1 MQLPALT
8 SGRYILGHA
17 ILAAVGIGAAY
28 ASGHPAPVLAAT
40 VVVGLVAHLGGE
52 RLVHRRTTTA
62 REEAEIRYRT
72 LVEQL
77 PLITYIDSPYSAD
90 EAADFISPQIET
102 LLGYTQEEWFSHPD
116 FYVEHLHPHD
126 RERVRSRQRAARE
139 TGTPLEIEYRFL
151 AKDGSYV
158 WLWDSYT
165 VVRDDNGTPWY
176 TQGFALDVTG
186 RKEAEHDR
194 EALLAQAQLQN
205 ERLLELDRV
214 KDEFIALVSHE
225 LRTPLTSIRGY
236 LELVVDDAAAA
247 GLPVEQ
253 QEWLQVIDR
262 NAERLLSLVEDLLIS
277 AQANS
282 GTLMLAAAEVDV
294 GTVVRQSAVG
304 CAPNATARGIA
315 LECAAEPGLLITG
328 DATRIAQV
336 VDNLVSNAL
345 KFTPAGG
352 RVELIAS
359 RHGGKVRIEVADTG
373 MGIPDAEQARLF
385 DRFFRT
391 ERAQASAIAGAGLG
405 LSIAKAIVEAHRGT
419 ISFRSIED
427 HGTTFVVDLPA
438 ADVV

>member
-1 MQLPALT
+1 VRLRPLELD
-8 SGRYILGHA
+8 RYVLGHFL
-17 ILAAVGIGAAY
+17 LAAAGIGVAFTT
-28 ASGHPAPVLAAT
+28 GHAAPVLGGT
-40 VVVGLVAHLGGE
+40 VALWLLSHLAGQ
-52 RLVHRRTTTA
+52 RLLHLHSATA
-62 REEAEIRYRT
+62 RQEAEMRYRT

-90 EAADFISPQIET
+90 EAAAFISPQVET
-102 LLGYTQEEWFSHPD
+102 LLGYTHEEWFSHPD
-116 FYVEHLHPHD
+116 FYVDHLHPHD
-126 RERVRSRQRAARE
+126 RERVRSEQRAARE

-165 VVRDDNGTPWY
+165 VVADDSGTPWY

-186 RKEAEHDR
+186 RKEAEQDR

-236 LELVVDDAAAA
+236 LELVVDDAAAT

-277 AQANS
+277 AQAHS
-282 GTLMLAAAEVDV
+282 GTLTLAQDEVDV
-294 GTVVRQSAVG
+294 GTVVRQCAVA
-304 CAPNATARGIA
+304 CTPNATARMIS
-315 LECAAEPGLLITG
+315 LECATEPDLIANG
-328 DATRIAQV
+328 DAIRIAQV

-345 KFTPAGG
+345 KFTHPGG

-359 RHGGKVRIEVADTG
+359 RHDGVIRIEVADTG
-373 MGIPDAEQARLF
+373 MGIPQAEQHRLF

-391 ERAQASAIAGAGLG
+391 ERAQASAIGGAGLG
-405 LSIAKAIVEAHRGT
+405 LSIAKAIVEAHRGQ
-419 ISFRSIED
+419 ISFRSVEG
-427 HGTTFVVDLPA
+427 HGTTFVVELPA
-438 ADVV
+438 SGA

>member
-1 MQLPALT
+1 VRLRPLEP
-8 SGRYILGHA
+8 GRYAIGHLAVAAAGIAVAFATGHVALVLTVTLALG
-17 ILAAVGIGAAY
+17 L
-28 ASGHPAPVLAAT
+28 L
-40 VVVGLVAHLGGE
+40 AHLADRR
-52 RLVHRRTTTA
+52 RLHLHTA
-62 REEAEIRYRT
+62 TAQQEAEIRYRT

-90 EAADFISPQIET
+90 EAAAFISPQIET

-116 FYVEHLHPHD
+116 FYVDHLHPHD
-126 RERVRSRQRAARE
+126 RERVRSQQRAARE

-165 VVRDDNGTPWY
+165 VVADDSGKPWY

-247 GLPVEQ
+247 GLPLEL
-253 QEWLQVIDR
+253 QEWLKVIDR

-277 AQANS
+277 AQAHS
-282 GTLMLAAAEVDV
+282 GTLTLAKDAVDV
-294 GTVVRQSAVG
+294 GTVVRQCAV
-304 CAPNATARGIA
+304 ASRPNAATRGIA
-315 LECAAEPGLLITG
+315 LECATEPDLIVYG

-345 KFTPAGG
+345 KFTHPGG

-359 RHGGKVRIEVADTG
+359 RQEGAVRIEVADTG
-373 MGIPDAEQARLF
+373 MGIPEAEQHRLF

-391 ERAQASAIAGAGLG
+391 ERAQASAIGGAGLG
-405 LSIAKAIVEAHRGT
+405 LSIAKAIVDAHRGQ
-419 ISFRSIED
+419 ISFQSVD
-427 HGTTFVVDLPA
+427 GHGTTFVVDLPA
-438 ADVV
+438 AGA

>member
-1 MQLPALT
+1 VRLRPLELD
-8 SGRYILGHA
+8 RYAIGHLAVAAAGIAVAFATGQVA
-17 ILAAVGIGAAY
+17 I
-28 ASGHPAPVLAAT
+28 VLAVT
-40 VVVGLVAHLGGE
+40 VALGLVGHLADRR
-52 RLVHRRTTTA
+52 RLQLHTTSA
-62 REEAEIRYRT
+62 QQEAEMRYRT

-90 EAADFISPQIET
+90 EAAAFISPQIET

-116 FYVEHLHPHD
+116 FYVDHLHPHD
-126 RERVRSRQRAARE
+126 RERVRSQQRAARE
-139 TGTPLEIEYRFL
+139 TGAPLELEYRFL

-165 VVRDDNGTPWY
+165 VVADGSGRPWY
-176 TQGFALDVTG
+176 SQGFALDVTG

-247 GLPVEQ
+247 GLPVEL

-277 AQANS
+277 AQAHS
-282 GTLMLAAAEVDV
+282 GTLTLAQDTVDV
-294 GTVVRQSAVG
+294 GTVVRQCAV
-304 CAPNATARGIA
+304 ASRPHADTRGIA
-315 LECAAEPGLLITG
+315 LECATEPDLSVHG

-345 KFTPAGG
+345 KFTQPGG

-359 RHGGKVRIEVADTG
+359 RQEGVVRIEVADTG
-373 MGIPDAEQARLF
+373 MGIPEAEQHRLF

-391 ERAQASAIAGAGLG
+391 ERAQASAIGGAGLG
-405 LSIAKAIVEAHRGT
+405 LSIAKAIVDAHRGH
-419 ISFRSIED
+419 ISFQSVD
-427 HGTTFVVDLPA
+427 GHGTTFVVDLPA
-438 ADVV
+438 APA

>member
-1 MQLPALT
+1 VDLRAIAPD
-8 SGRYILGHA
+8 RYAVGHA
-17 ILAAVGIGAAY
+17 ALAAVGIGAAF
-28 ASGHPAPVLAAT
+28 ASGHPAPVLGAT
-40 VVVGLVAHLGGE
+40 VAVGVLAHLGGQ
-52 RLVHRRTTTA
+52 RLVHRHSATA
-62 REEAEIRYRT
+62 AQEAAVRYRT

-77 PLITYIDSPYSAD
+77 PLITYIDSPYSTD

-102 LLGYTQEEWFSHPD
+102 LLGYTQEEWFSHPT

-165 VVRDDNGTPWY
+165 VVRDDTGTPWY
-176 TQGFALDVTG
+176 TQGFAVDVTG

-247 GLPVEQ
+247 GLPVQQ
-253 QEWLQVIDR
+253 QEWLQVISR

-277 AQANS
+277 AQAHA
-282 GTLMLAAAEVDV
+282 GTLTLAQGEVDV
-294 GTVVRQSAVG
+294 GTVVRQCAVA
-304 CAPNATARGIA
+304 CTPNATARGIS
-315 LECAAEPGLLITG
+315 LECAAEPDLLVTG
-328 DATRIAQV
+328 DSTRIAQV

-359 RHGGKVRIEVADTG
+359 RHGGNVRIEVADTG
-373 MGIPDAEQARLF
+373 MGIPDAEQSRLF

-391 ERAQASAIAGAGLG
+391 ERAQTSAIAGAGLG
-405 LSIAKAIVEAHRGT
+405 LSIAKAIVDAHHGK

-427 HGTTFVVDLPA
+427 HGATFVVDLPA
-438 ADVV
+438 TAA

>member
-1 MQLPALT
+1 VNLRGISPGWYA
-8 SGRYILGHA
+8 LGHA
-17 ILAAVGIGAAY
+17 ALAAAGVAAAY
-28 ASGHPAPVLAAT
+28 ASGHMAGVLTAT
-40 VVVGLVAHLGGE
+40 VALGLLAHLGGQ
-52 RLVHRRTTTA
+52 RLLHLHTATA
-62 REEAEIRYRT
+62 REEAEVRYRT

-90 EAADFISPQIET
+90 EAADFISPQVET

-116 FYVEHLHPHD
+116 FYTEHLHPHD

-165 VVRDDNGTPWY
+165 VVRDDTGKPWY

-186 RKEAEHDR
+186 RKEAEQDR
-194 EALLAQAQLQN
+194 EALLEQSQLQN

-236 LELVVDDAAAA
+236 LELVVDDAAA

-262 NAERLLSLVEDLLIS
+262 NAERLLSLVEDLLVS
-277 AQANS
+277 AQAHS
-282 GTLMLAAAEVDV
+282 GTLTLARAEVDI
-294 GTVVRQSAVG
+294 GTVVRQCAV
-304 CAPNATARGIA
+304 ASTPNAAARGIA
-315 LECAAEPGLLITG
+315 LECAAEPGLLVTG

-345 KFTPAGG
+345 KFTPAAG

-359 RHGGKVRIEVADTG
+359 RHDRAVRIEVADTG
-373 MGIPDAEQARLF
+373 MGIPEAEQHRLF
-385 DRFFRT
+385 DRFFRA
-391 ERAQASAIAGAGLG
+391 EQAQAAAIAGAGLG
-405 LSIAKAIVEAHRGT
+405 LSIAKAIVEAHRGQ
-419 ISFRSIED
+419 ISFQSVEG
-427 HGTTFVVDLPA
+427 HGTTFVVDLPSA
-438 ADVV
+438 GA